1 MKIHSYLIA
10 MTVVAVST
18 LSWSCKKS
26 EKPVPSPAIGVV
38 NKPGYMTTST
48 TIQLGD
54 SVKIAWAAI
63 KMGKEI
69 TTCAVTLNGVNF
81 TGYNGGV
88 PRTLLGDEQF
98 GFTDEVKFKPNATGD
113 YNFRVFDGEGRS
125 ASFTIRVVVPWE
137 IKEYAFK
144 SLSVGG
150 APYFSSSN
158 GLIYSESEFD
168 MNELLIDITLAQR
181 GTRANP
187 EVVLLSSAQRS
198 EPSENGTANTKGT
211 ITLFKNSS
219 LKYDSVTAPQ
229 INAIDTE
236 LSTQKIIIQKDK
248 IYEYVNAFGKKG
260 IIKVNDVVL
269 DSTGV
274 YTNINISVKV
284 QRNLGN
290 TRFKPVN

>member
-10 MTVVAVST
+10 MAVVAIST

-26 EKPVPSPAIGVV
+26 EKPVPSPSIGVV

-69 TTCAVTLNGVNF
+69 TSCAVTLNGVNF
-81 TGYNGGV
+81 SGYNGGV

-98 GFTDEVKFKPNATGD
+98 GFADEVKFKPNATGD
-113 YNFRVFDGEGRS
+113 YNFRVFDSEGRS

-137 IKEYAFK
+137 IKEYALK
-144 SLSVGG
+144 SLSIGG

-158 GLIYSESEFD
+158 GVIFSESEFD
-168 MNELLIDITLAQR
+168 ANELLIDITLAQR
-181 GTRANP
+181 GTRTNP

-198 EPSENGTANTKGT
+198 EDATANTTEGT

-219 LKYDSVTAPQ
+219 LNYNTVTAPQ

-236 LSTQKIIIQKDK
+236 LSTQKIIIQKGK

-260 IIKVNDVVL
+260 IIQVNDIVL
-269 DSTGV
+269 DSAGV
-274 YTNINISVKV
+274 FTNINISVKV

-290 TRFKPVN
+290 SRSTL